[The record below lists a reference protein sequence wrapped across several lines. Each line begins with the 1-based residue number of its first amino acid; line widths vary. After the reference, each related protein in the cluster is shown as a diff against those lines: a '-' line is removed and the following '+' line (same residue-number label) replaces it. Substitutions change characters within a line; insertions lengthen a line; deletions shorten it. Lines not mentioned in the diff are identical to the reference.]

1 MFARITFLAAM
12 LCAFSALAQQPT
24 FIVKPYLQDAEPN
37 SIVIKWETSANEESI
52 VEWGETAKLGQK
64 TTGKAEGVNFT
75 ESRLHEVRLTGL
87 KRLTTYYYRVQTG
100 KLKSDIYQFKTPP
113 FAKDNQS
120 FNMVSMSDMQIDSNQ
135 PDKFLEVVNDGI
147 LAYMKKQYGGE
158 VPDNLALVM
167 IPGDLVSRG
176 REYTHWNDHF
186 FRPAQQLFAQV
197 PVYPVLGNHEDNSLF
212 YFKYFTLPENGT
224 PAYAEHWWYKDYGNT
239 RIIGLDSND
248 KYRDMGAQK
257 SWLRRLL
264 NESAKN
270 DDIDFVFAQLHH
282 PHKSELWIPGE
293 TDFTGEVVKMLE
305 DFSTKT
311 GKPSVHM
318 FGHTHGYSRGQ
329 SRDHKHLWINVASAG
344 GAIDNWGEFEGR
356 DYAEFSRSDDD
367 YGFVMVEVDANEENP
382 SFTVKRISRG
392 NLANPKDN
400 VLTDSVTVFKMNA
413 LPNAPRITYPAN
425 ESVDITGLT
434 VKASQFE
441 SQMVNA
447 FHAASNWQISTT
459 ADFKTT
465 IVDSWKQFENWY
477 YNENRQAGDD
487 LTDELI
493 MRRLHPN
500 TTYYV
505 RVRYRDQHLNW
516 SDWSEVVEFKTKD

>member
-24 FIVKPYLQDAEPN
+24 FIVKPFLQDAEPN

-52 VEWGETAKLGQK
+52 VEWGETVKLGQK

-75 ESRLHEVRLTGL
+75 ESRLHEVKLTGL

-176 REYTHWNDHF
+176 SEYTHWNDHF

-264 NESAKN
+264 NETAKN

-344 GAIDNWGEFEGR
+344 GAIDNWR
-356 DYAEFSRSDDD
+356 DR
-367 YGFVMVEVDANEENP
+367 
-382 SFTVKRISRG
+382 K
-392 NLANPKDN
+392 
-400 VLTDSVTVFKMNA
+400 SVV
-413 LPNAPRITYPAN
+413 
-425 ESVDITGLT
+425 
-434 VKASQFE
+434 
-441 SQMVNA
+441 
-447 FHAASNWQISTT
+447 
-459 ADFKTT
+459 
-465 IVDSWKQFENWY
+465 
-477 YNENRQAGDD
+477 
-487 LTDELI
+487 
-493 MRRLHPN
+493 
-500 TTYYV
+500 
-505 RVRYRDQHLNW
+505 
-516 SDWSEVVEFKTKD
+516 